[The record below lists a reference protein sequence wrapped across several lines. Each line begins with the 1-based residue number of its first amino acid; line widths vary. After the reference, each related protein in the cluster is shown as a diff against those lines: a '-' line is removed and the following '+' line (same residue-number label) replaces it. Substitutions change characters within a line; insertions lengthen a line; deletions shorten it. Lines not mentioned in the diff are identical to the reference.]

1 MGKFISFG
9 SIKKKHLIAVLTAI
23 SIGSCGGF
31 LFALIK
37 IPLPWMLGAM
47 VFVTIAAVAGIPV
60 LLPFILRQSMVVF
73 IGVLLG
79 SQFTPQLLDQ
89 IGSWLISVISML
101 FFGIISMFLVLKYLK
116 KVGDYNPITA
126 YFSAA
131 PGGLNDMTIIG
142 GEMGGDDRIIAL
154 TQASRVLL
162 VVMTI
167 PFLFRIF
174 GGYEAPS
181 GLVPEGPGFDLP
193 LREWLIMGICV
204 TLGPLIA
211 KKIKLPAAFLLGSL
225 VLTAITHI
233 AGWSSSSP
241 PTVLVAA
248 AQVVLGTA
256 IGCRFIGTDYSEI
269 LRVIRI
275 SIGSTFILMST
286 AVGAGLLLSE
296 ITGLPW
302 YLITL
307 AYAPG
312 GLAEMSLIAFGIGQ
326 NVPFVATHHLCRIGM
341 VILLA
346 PLAFKLIKKYSA
358 RGDNN

>member
-1 MGKFISFG
+1 MSNSRQFTA
-9 SIKKKHLIAVLTAI
+9 IKKNKLAKVIIAITIGTLGGLIFAI
-23 SIGSCGGF
+23 
-31 LFALIK
+31 LKL
-37 IPLPWMLGAM
+37 PLPWMLGAM
-47 VFVTIAAVAGIPV
+47 VFVTVAAVSGIPV
-60 LLPFILRQSMVVF
+60 LLPFMLRQSMVVF

-79 SQFTPQLLDQ
+79 SQFTPELINQ
-89 IGSWLISVISML
+89 IGSWLISVIAML
-101 FFGIISMFLVLKYLK
+101 IYGIIAMYLVLNYLRK
-116 KVGDYNPITA
+116 LGNYDPITA

-174 GGYEAPS
+174 GGYEAPQ
-181 GLVPEGPGFDLP
+181 GLLPEGQGFDLP
-193 LREWLIMGICV
+193 FREWCIIGICV
-204 TLGPLIA
+204 TLGPFLA
-211 KKIKLPAAFLLGSL
+211 KKLKLPAAFLLGSL
-225 VLTAITHI
+225 ILTAIAHI
-233 AGWSSSSP
+233 AGWSNTSP
-241 PTVLVAA
+241 PTGLVAA
-248 AQVVLGTA
+248 AQVILGTA
-256 IGCRFIGTDYSEI
+256 IGCRFTGTDYGEI
-269 LRVIRI
+269 IRAIRI
-275 SIGSTFILMST
+275 SLGSTFILMST
-286 AVGAGLLLSE
+286 AVGAGFLLSG

-326 NVPFVATHHLCRIGM
+326 DVPFVATHHLCRIGM

-346 PLAFKLIKKYSA
+346 PLAFKLIKKYF
-358 RGDNN
+358 

>member
-1 MGKFISFG
+1 MKNNKIITVFIA
-9 SIKKKHLIAVLTAI
+9 ILIGTV
-23 SIGSCGGF
+23 GGF
-31 LFALIK
+31 IFAIIK
-37 IPLPWMLGAM
+37 VPLPWMLGAM
-47 VFVTIAAVAGIPV
+47 VFVTIAAVSGVPV
-60 LLPFILRQSMVVF
+60 LLPFMLRQSMVVF

-79 SQFTPQLLDQ
+79 SQFTPELFDQ
-89 IGSWLISVISML
+89 ISSWLISVIAML
-101 FFGIISMFLVLKYLK
+101 FYGIIVMFLVLSYLK
-116 KVGDYNPITA
+116 KFGNYDPITA

-181 GLVPEGPGFDLP
+181 GLLPKGQGFDLP
-193 LREWLIMGICV
+193 FREWCIIGICV
-204 TLGPLIA
+204 TLGPFIA
-211 KKIKLPAAFLLGSL
+211 RKLKLPAAFLLGSL
-225 VLTAITHI
+225 ILTAIAHI
-233 AGWSSSSP
+233 AGWSNSSP
-241 PTVLVAA
+241 PTGLVAA
-248 AQVVLGTA
+248 AQVILGTA
-256 IGCRFIGTDYSEI
+256 IGCRFTGTDYGEI
-269 LRVIRI
+269 TRVIKI
-275 SIGSTFILMST
+275 SVGSAFILMST

-302 YLITL
+302 YLVTL

-326 NVPFVATHHLCRIGM
+326 DVPFVATHHLCRIGM

-346 PLAFKLIKKYSA
+346 PIAFKLIKKYFS
-358 RGDNN
+358 

>member
-1 MGKFISFG
+1 MKNNKIITVFIA
-9 SIKKKHLIAVLTAI
+9 ILIGTV
-23 SIGSCGGF
+23 GGF
-31 LFALIK
+31 IFAIIK

-47 VFVTIAAVAGIPV
+47 VFVTIAAVSGVPV
-60 LLPFILRQSMVVF
+60 LLPFMLRQSMVVF

-79 SQFTPQLLDQ
+79 SQFTPELFDQ
-89 IGSWLISVISML
+89 ISSWLISVIAML
-101 FFGIISMFLVLKYLK
+101 FYGIIVMFLVLSYLK
-116 KVGDYNPITA
+116 KFGNYDPITA

-181 GLVPEGPGFDLP
+181 GLLPKGQGFDLP
-193 LREWLIMGICV
+193 FREWCIIGICV
-204 TLGPLIA
+204 TLGPFIA
-211 KKIKLPAAFLLGSL
+211 RKLRLPAAFLLGSL
-225 VLTAITHI
+225 VLTAIAHI
-233 AGWSSSSP
+233 AGWSNSSP
-241 PTVLVAA
+241 PTGLVAA
-248 AQVVLGTA
+248 AQVILGTA
-256 IGCRFIGTDYSEI
+256 IGCRFTGTDYGEI
-269 LRVIRI
+269 TRVIKI
-275 SIGSTFILMST
+275 SVGSAFILMST

-302 YLITL
+302 YLVTL

-326 NVPFVATHHLCRIGM
+326 DVPFVATHHLCRIGM

-346 PLAFKLIKKYSA
+346 PIAFKLIKKYFFIKTI
-358 RGDNN
+358 D

>member
-1 MGKFISFG
+1 MKNNKIITVFIA
-9 SIKKKHLIAVLTAI
+9 ILIGTV
-23 SIGSCGGF
+23 GGF
-31 LFALIK
+31 IFAIIK
-37 IPLPWMLGAM
+37 VPLPWMLGAM
-47 VFVTIAAVAGIPV
+47 VFVTIAAVSGVPV
-60 LLPFILRQSMVVF
+60 LLPFMLRQSMVVF

-79 SQFTPQLLDQ
+79 SQFTPELFDQ
-89 IGSWLISVISML
+89 ISSWLISVIAML
-101 FFGIISMFLVLKYLK
+101 FYGIIVMFLVLSYLK
-116 KVGDYNPITA
+116 KFGNYDPITA

-181 GLVPEGPGFDLP
+181 GLLPKGQGFDLP
-193 LREWLIMGICV
+193 FREWCIIGICV
-204 TLGPLIA
+204 TLGPFIA
-211 KKIKLPAAFLLGSL
+211 RKLKLPAAFLLGSL
-225 VLTAITHI
+225 ILTAIAHI
-233 AGWSSSSP
+233 AGWSNSSP
-241 PTVLVAA
+241 PTGLVAA
-248 AQVVLGTA
+248 AQVILGTA
-256 IGCRFIGTDYSEI
+256 IGCRFTGTDYGEI
-269 LRVIRI
+269 TRVIKI
-275 SIGSTFILMST
+275 SVGSAFILMST

-302 YLITL
+302 YLVTL

-326 NVPFVATHHLCRIGM
+326 DVPFVATHHLCRIGM

-346 PLAFKLIKKYSA
+346 PIAFKLIKKYFFIKTI
-358 RGDNN
+358 D

>member
-1 MGKFISFG
+1 MIKNKKIVAVFIAILIGTIGGLIFAI
-9 SIKKKHLIAVLTAI
+9 IKL
-23 SIGSCGGF
+23 
-31 LFALIK
+31 
-37 IPLPWMLGAM
+37 PLPWMLGAM
-47 VFVTIAAVAGIPV
+47 VFVTIAAVSGVPV
-60 LLPFILRQSMVVF
+60 FLPFILRQSMVVF

-79 SQFTPQLLDQ
+79 SQFTPELFDQ
-89 IGSWLISVISML
+89 ISSWLISVIAML
-101 FFGIISMFLVLKYLK
+101 FYGIIVMFLVLSYLK
-116 KVGDYNPITA
+116 KFGNYDPITA

-174 GGYEAPS
+174 GGYEAPA
-181 GLVPEGPGFDLP
+181 GLLPEGQGFDLP
-193 LREWLIMGICV
+193 FREWCIIGICV
-204 TLGPLIA
+204 TLGPFIA
-211 KKIKLPAAFLLGSL
+211 KKLRLPAAFLLGSL
-225 VLTAITHI
+225 ILTAIAHI

-241 PTVLVAA
+241 PIGLVAA
-248 AQVVLGTA
+248 AQIILGTA
-256 IGCRFIGTDYSEI
+256 IGCRFTGTDYEEI
-269 LRVIRI
+269 IRVIKI
-275 SIGSTFILMST
+275 SVGSAVILMST

-296 ITGLPW
+296 VTGLPW

-346 PLAFKLIKKYSA
+346 PLAFKLIKKYFFIKTIHE
-358 RGDNN
+358 D

>member
-1 MGKFISFG
+1 MKNNKIITVFIA
-9 SIKKKHLIAVLTAI
+9 ILIGTV
-23 SIGSCGGF
+23 GGF
-31 LFALIK
+31 IFAIIK
-37 IPLPWMLGAM
+37 VPLPWMLGAM
-47 VFVTIAAVAGIPV
+47 VFVTIAAVSGVPV
-60 LLPFILRQSMVVF
+60 LLPFMLRQSMVVF

-79 SQFTPQLLDQ
+79 SQFTPELFDQ
-89 IGSWLISVISML
+89 ISSWLISVIAML
-101 FFGIISMFLVLKYLK
+101 FYGIIVMFLVLSYLK
-116 KVGDYNPITA
+116 KFGNYDPITA

-181 GLVPEGPGFDLP
+181 GLLPKGQGFDLP
-193 LREWLIMGICV
+193 FREWCIIGICV
-204 TLGPLIA
+204 TLGPFIA
-211 KKIKLPAAFLLGSL
+211 RKLRLPAAFLLGSL
-225 VLTAITHI
+225 VLTAIAHI
-233 AGWSSSSP
+233 AGWSNSSP
-241 PTVLVAA
+241 PTGLVAA
-248 AQVVLGTA
+248 AQVILGTA
-256 IGCRFIGTDYSEI
+256 IGCRFTGTDYGEI
-269 LRVIRI
+269 TRVIKI
-275 SIGSTFILMST
+275 SVGSAFILMST

-302 YLITL
+302 YLVTL

-326 NVPFVATHHLCRIGM
+326 DVPFVATHHLCRIGM

-346 PLAFKLIKKYSA
+346 PIAFKLIKKYFFIKTI
-358 RGDNN
+358 D

>member
-1 MGKFISFG
+1 MKNNKI
-9 SIKKKHLIAVLTAI
+9 IAVFIAI
-23 SIGSCGGF
+23 LIGTVGGF
-31 LFALIK
+31 IFAIIK
-37 IPLPWMLGAM
+37 VPLPWMLGAM
-47 VFVTIAAVAGIPV
+47 VFVTIAAVSGVPV
-60 LLPFILRQSMVVF
+60 LLPFMLRQSMVVF

-79 SQFTPQLLDQ
+79 SQFTPELFDQ
-89 IGSWLISVISML
+89 ISSWLISVIAML
-101 FFGIISMFLVLKYLK
+101 FYGIIVMFLVLSYLK
-116 KVGDYNPITA
+116 KFGNYDPITA

-181 GLVPEGPGFDLP
+181 GLLPKGQGFDLP
-193 LREWLIMGICV
+193 FREWCIIGICV
-204 TLGPLIA
+204 TLGPFIA
-211 KKIKLPAAFLLGSL
+211 RKLKLPAAFLLGSL
-225 VLTAITHI
+225 ILTAIAHI
-233 AGWSSSSP
+233 AGWSNSSP
-241 PTVLVAA
+241 PTGLVAA
-248 AQVVLGTA
+248 AQVILGTA
-256 IGCRFIGTDYSEI
+256 IGCRFTGTDYGEI
-269 LRVIRI
+269 TRVIKI
-275 SIGSTFILMST
+275 SVGSAFILMST

-302 YLITL
+302 YLVTL

-326 NVPFVATHHLCRIGM
+326 DVPFVATHHLCRIGM

-346 PLAFKLIKKYSA
+346 PIAFKLIKKYFFIKTI
-358 RGDNN
+358 D

>member
-1 MGKFISFG
+1 NNKIITVFIA
-9 SIKKKHLIAVLTAI
+9 ILIGTV
-23 SIGSCGGF
+23 GGF
-31 LFALIK
+31 IFAIIK

-47 VFVTIAAVAGIPV
+47 VFVTIAAVSGVPV
-60 LLPFILRQSMVVF
+60 LLPFMLRQSMVVF

-79 SQFTPQLLDQ
+79 SQFTPELFDQ
-89 IGSWLISVISML
+89 ISSWLISVIAML
-101 FFGIISMFLVLKYLK
+101 FYGIIVMFLVLSYLK
-116 KVGDYNPITA
+116 KFGNYEPITA

-181 GLVPEGPGFDLP
+181 GLLPKGQGFDLP
-193 LREWLIMGICV
+193 FREWCIIGICV
-204 TLGPLIA
+204 TLGPFIA
-211 KKIKLPAAFLLGSL
+211 RKLKLPAAFLLGSL
-225 VLTAITHI
+225 ILTAIAHI
-233 AGWSSSSP
+233 AGWSNSSP
-241 PTVLVAA
+241 PTGLVAA
-248 AQVVLGTA
+248 AQVILGTA
-256 IGCRFIGTDYSEI
+256 IGCRFTGTDYGEI
-269 LRVIRI
+269 TRVIKI
-275 SIGSTFILMST
+275 SVGSAFILMST

-302 YLITL
+302 YLVTL

-326 NVPFVATHHLCRIGM
+326 DVPFVATHHLCRIGM

-346 PLAFKLIKKYSA
+346 PIAFKLIKKYFFIKTI
-358 RGDNN
+358 D

>member
-1 MGKFISFG
+1 MKNNKIITVFIA
-9 SIKKKHLIAVLTAI
+9 ILIGTV
-23 SIGSCGGF
+23 GGF
-31 LFALIK
+31 IFAIIK

-47 VFVTIAAVAGIPV
+47 VFVTIAAVSGVPV
-60 LLPFILRQSMVVF
+60 LLPFMLRQSMVVF

-79 SQFTPQLLDQ
+79 SQFTPELFDQ
-89 IGSWLISVISML
+89 ISSWLISVIAML
-101 FFGIISMFLVLKYLK
+101 FYGIIVMFLVLSYLK
-116 KVGDYNPITA
+116 KFGNYDPITA

-181 GLVPEGPGFDLP
+181 GLLPKGQGFDLP
-193 LREWLIMGICV
+193 FREWCIIGICV
-204 TLGPLIA
+204 TLGPFIA
-211 KKIKLPAAFLLGSL
+211 RKLKLPAAFLLGSL
-225 VLTAITHI
+225 ILTAIAHI
-233 AGWSSSSP
+233 AGWSNSSP
-241 PTVLVAA
+241 PTGLVAA
-248 AQVVLGTA
+248 AQVILGTA
-256 IGCRFIGTDYSEI
+256 IGCRFTGTDYGEI
-269 LRVIRI
+269 TRVIKI
-275 SIGSTFILMST
+275 SVGSAFILMST

-302 YLITL
+302 YLVTL

-326 NVPFVATHHLCRIGM
+326 DVPFVATHHLCRIGM

-346 PLAFKLIKKYSA
+346 PIAFKLIKKYFFIKTI
-358 RGDNN
+358 D

>member
-1 MGKFISFG
+1 MKNNKIITVFIA
-9 SIKKKHLIAVLTAI
+9 ILIGTV
-23 SIGSCGGF
+23 GGF
-31 LFALIK
+31 IFAIIK

-47 VFVTIAAVAGIPV
+47 VFVTIAAVSGVPV
-60 LLPFILRQSMVVF
+60 LLPFMLRQSMVVF

-79 SQFTPQLLDQ
+79 SQFTPELFDQ
-89 IGSWLISVISML
+89 ISSWLISVIAML
-101 FFGIISMFLVLKYLK
+101 FYGIIVMFLVLSYLK
-116 KVGDYNPITA
+116 KFGNYDPITA

-181 GLVPEGPGFDLP
+181 GLLPKGQGFDLP
-193 LREWLIMGICV
+193 FREWCIIGICV
-204 TLGPLIA
+204 TLGPFIA
-211 KKIKLPAAFLLGSL
+211 RKLKLPAAFLLGSL
-225 VLTAITHI
+225 ILTAIAHI
-233 AGWSSSSP
+233 AGWSNSSP
-241 PTVLVAA
+241 PTGLVAA
-248 AQVVLGTA
+248 AQVILGTA
-256 IGCRFIGTDYSEI
+256 IGCRFTGTDYGEI
-269 LRVIRI
+269 TRVIKI
-275 SIGSTFILMST
+275 SVGSAFILMST

-302 YLITL
+302 YLVTL

-326 NVPFVATHHLCRIGM
+326 GVPFVATHHLCRIGM

-346 PLAFKLIKKYSA
+346 PIAFKLIKKYFS
-358 RGDNN
+358 

>member
-1 MGKFISFG
+1 MKNNKIITVFIA
-9 SIKKKHLIAVLTAI
+9 ILIGTV
-23 SIGSCGGF
+23 GGF
-31 LFALIK
+31 IFAIIK

-47 VFVTIAAVAGIPV
+47 VFVTIAAVSGVPV
-60 LLPFILRQSMVVF
+60 LLPFMLRQSMVVF

-79 SQFTPQLLDQ
+79 SQFTPELFDQ
-89 IGSWLISVISML
+89 ISSWLISVIAML
-101 FFGIISMFLVLKYLK
+101 FYGIIVMFLVLSYLK
-116 KVGDYNPITA
+116 KFGNYEPITA

-181 GLVPEGPGFDLP
+181 GLLPKGQGFDLP
-193 LREWLIMGICV
+193 FREWCIIGICV
-204 TLGPLIA
+204 TLGPFIA
-211 KKIKLPAAFLLGSL
+211 RKLKLPAAFLLGSL
-225 VLTAITHI
+225 ILTAIAHI
-233 AGWSSSSP
+233 AGWSNSSP
-241 PTVLVAA
+241 PTGLVAA
-248 AQVVLGTA
+248 AQVILGTA
-256 IGCRFIGTDYSEI
+256 IGCRFTGTDYGEI
-269 LRVIRI
+269 TRVIKI
-275 SIGSTFILMST
+275 SVGSAFILMST

-302 YLITL
+302 YLVTL

-326 NVPFVATHHLCRIGM
+326 DVPFVATHHLCRIGM

-346 PLAFKLIKKYSA
+346 PIAFKLIKKYFFIKTI
-358 RGDNN
+358 D

>member
-1 MGKFISFG
+1 MKNNKIITVFIA
-9 SIKKKHLIAVLTAI
+9 ILIGTV
-23 SIGSCGGF
+23 GGF
-31 LFALIK
+31 IFAIIK

-47 VFVTIAAVAGIPV
+47 VFVTIAAVSGVPV
-60 LLPFILRQSMVVF
+60 LLPFMLRQSMVVF

-79 SQFTPQLLDQ
+79 SQFTPELFDQ
-89 IGSWLISVISML
+89 ISSWLISVIAML
-101 FFGIISMFLVLKYLK
+101 FYGIIVMFLVLSYLK
-116 KVGDYNPITA
+116 KFGNYDPITA

-181 GLVPEGPGFDLP
+181 GLLPKGQGFDLP
-193 LREWLIMGICV
+193 FREWCIIGICV
-204 TLGPLIA
+204 TLGPFIA
-211 KKIKLPAAFLLGSL
+211 RKLKLPAAFLLGSL
-225 VLTAITHI
+225 ILTAIAHI
-233 AGWSSSSP
+233 AGWSNSSP
-241 PTVLVAA
+241 PTGLVAA
-248 AQVVLGTA
+248 AQVILGTA
-256 IGCRFIGTDYSEI
+256 IGCRFTGTDYGEI
-269 LRVIRI
+269 TRVIKI
-275 SIGSTFILMST
+275 SVGSAFILMST

-302 YLITL
+302 YLVTL

-326 NVPFVATHHLCRIGM
+326 DVPFVATHHLCRIGM

-346 PLAFKLIKKYSA
+346 PIAFKLIKKYFS
-358 RGDNN
+358 

>member
-1 MGKFISFG
+1 MS
-9 SIKKKHLIAVLTAI
+9 SSRHLTAI
-23 SIGSCGGF
+23 KNNKLATVVIAITIGTVGGF
-31 LFALIK
+31 VFALLK
-37 IPLPWMLGAM
+37 LPLPWMLGAM
-47 VFVTIAAVAGIPV
+47 VFVTVAAVTGVPV

-79 SQFTPQLLDQ
+79 SQFTPELLNQ
-89 IGSWLISVISML
+89 IGSWLISVIAML
-101 FFGIISMFLVLKYLK
+101 FYGIIAMYLVLSYLK
-116 KVGDYNPITA
+116 KFGNYDPITA

-174 GGYEAPS
+174 GVYEAPS
-181 GLVPEGPGFDLP
+181 GLLPEGQGFDLP
-193 LREWLIMGICV
+193 IREWCIIGICV
-204 TLGPLIA
+204 TLGPFLA
-211 KKIKLPAAFLLGSL
+211 KKLRLPAAFLLGSL
-225 VLTAITHI
+225 ILTAIAHI
-233 AGWSSSSP
+233 AGWSHASP
-241 PTVLVAA
+241 PTGLVAA
-248 AQVVLGTA
+248 AQVILGTA
-256 IGCRFIGTDYSEI
+256 IGCRFTGTDYTEI
-269 LRVIRI
+269 IHTIRI
-275 SIGSTFILMST
+275 SIGSAFILMST

-296 ITGLPW
+296 LTGLPW

-312 GLAEMSLIAFGIGQ
+312 GLAEMSLVAFGIGQ
-326 NVPFVATHHLCRIGM
+326 DVPFVATHHLCRIGM

-346 PLAFKLIKKYSA
+346 PLAFRLMKKYF
-358 RGDNN
+358 

>member
-1 MGKFISFG
+1 MIKNKKIVAVFIAILIGTIGGLIFAI
-9 SIKKKHLIAVLTAI
+9 IKL
-23 SIGSCGGF
+23 
-31 LFALIK
+31 
-37 IPLPWMLGAM
+37 PLPWMLGAM
-47 VFVTIAAVAGIPV
+47 VFVTIAAVSGVPV
-60 LLPFILRQSMVVF
+60 FLPFMLRQSMVVF

-79 SQFTPQLLDQ
+79 SQFTPELFDQ
-89 IGSWLISVISML
+89 ISSWLISVIAML
-101 FFGIISMFLVLKYLK
+101 FYGIIVMFLVLSYLK
-116 KVGDYNPITA
+116 KFGNYDPITA

-174 GGYEAPS
+174 GGYEAPA
-181 GLVPEGPGFDLP
+181 GLLPEGQGFDLP
-193 LREWLIMGICV
+193 FREWCIIGVCV
-204 TLGPLIA
+204 TLGPFIA
-211 KKIKLPAAFLLGSL
+211 KKLRLPAAFLLGSL
-225 VLTAITHI
+225 ILTAIAHI

-241 PTVLVAA
+241 PIGLVAA
-248 AQVVLGTA
+248 AQIILGTA
-256 IGCRFIGTDYSEI
+256 IGCRFTGTDYGEI
-269 LRVIRI
+269 IRVIKI
-275 SIGSTFILMST
+275 SVGSAVILMST

-296 ITGLPW
+296 VTGLPW

-346 PLAFKLIKKYSA
+346 PLAFKLIKKYFFIKTIH
-358 RGDNN
+358 